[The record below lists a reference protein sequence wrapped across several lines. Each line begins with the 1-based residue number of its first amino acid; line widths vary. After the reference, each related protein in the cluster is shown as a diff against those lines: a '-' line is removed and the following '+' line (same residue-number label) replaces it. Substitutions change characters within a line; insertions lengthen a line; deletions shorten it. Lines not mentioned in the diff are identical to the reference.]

1 MIPACDFDRGSGLG
15 AVGRII
21 PRGLSGQCWICPA
34 QQARPETSSGT
45 QTEKLLSG
53 EYTVGFFISA
63 APAYPVVANSGGR
76 YVSDAYVNTGSDGQ
90 VCSHLLNLV
99 VVSSSPTHVAGR
111 S

>member
-1 MIPACDFDRGSGLG
+1 LFSLAPVIPACDFDRGSGLG

-63 APAYPVVANSGGR
+63 APAYPVVAKSGGLLK
-76 YVSDAYVNTGSDGQ
+76 VVLPPCADPGAGSTRQ
-90 VCSHLLNLV
+90 SQ
-99 VVSSSPTHVAGR
+99 PR
-111 S
+111 